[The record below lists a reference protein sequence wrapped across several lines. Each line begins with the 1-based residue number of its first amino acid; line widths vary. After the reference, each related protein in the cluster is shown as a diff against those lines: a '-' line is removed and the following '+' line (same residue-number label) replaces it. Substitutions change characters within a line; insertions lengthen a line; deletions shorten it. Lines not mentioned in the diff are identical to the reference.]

1 MTASAPTPT
10 SVLPI
15 AAILYTPTDNVE
27 AVLVE
32 AAARLGERG
41 VRLGGVIQHD
51 IGGTLNDPCA
61 MELEDL
67 SSGTRFSLS
76 QELGRG
82 SEACRLDPD
91 ALARASM
98 IVRNGLDHG
107 AELVIFN
114 KFGAQEA
121 AGAGLRTEMGIAAL
135 AGTPLL
141 TAVGHRFLAEWMEFT
156 GGESSLLAPSVD
168 SVLAWWN
175 ALRHPA

>member
-1 MTASAPTPT
+1 MTAQT
-10 SVLPI
+10 SSPLPI
-15 AAILYTPTDNVE
+15 AAILYTPQDNIE
-27 AVLVE
+27 MILME
-32 AAARLGERG
+32 AAAALGERG

-51 IGGTLNDPCA
+51 IGISANDPCA

-67 SSGTRFSLS
+67 SSGARFSLS

-98 IVRNGLDHG
+98 IVRNGLDQG
-107 AELVIFN
+107 ADLVIFN

-121 AGAGLRTEMGIAAL
+121 AGAGLRTEMGLAAL

-141 TAVGHRFLAEWMEFT
+141 TAVGHRFLPEWNDFT
-156 GGESSLLAPSVD
+156 GGEGSLLQPTVA

-175 ALRHPA
+175 SLRGDA